1 MSNEIKTVTDPYI
14 RLASLSTVTFVTGCD
29 NRNNVTVAEI
39 PLPETL
45 SVWGESRISPNP
57 SRRSQ
62 GTDGYDL
69 SCGLE
74 LPLDI
79 ALIIAVL

>member
-39 PLPETL
+39 PLPEAL
-45 SVWGESRISPNP
+45 CLGREPFLPESESPVP
-57 SRRSQ
+57 
-62 GTDGYDL
+62 
-69 SCGLE
+69 
-74 LPLDI
+74 
-79 ALIIAVL
+79 V